1 MSKEVPMTDET
12 TGLKP
17 IPSPEQAKKVARQ
30 AMRDED
36 PRMRAAARAEEIR
49 KHRSNQ
55 NMDEMDRF
63 KIDAHLIPEGWTYEW
78 KRRTLLGQEDPAYQ
92 VELARQGW
100 EPVPASRLPMLMPQG
115 WTGETIERD
124 GMILMERPSELT
136 EEARDVELR
145 RARSQVR
152 VKEQQLG
159 AAPDGQFG
167 RDHQNVRPSIRKGF
181 EPMPVPKD

>member
-1 MSKEVPMTDET
+1 MTDET
-12 TGLKP
+12 NGLKP
-17 IPSPEQAKKVARQ
+17 IPSPEQAKKMARQ

-49 KHRSNQ
+49 KHRANQ
-55 NMDEMDRF
+55 NLDEVDRF
-63 KIDAHLIPEGWTYEW
+63 RIEPSMIPDGWTYEW

-100 EPVPASRLPMLMPQG
+100 EPVPLSRLPMLMPPDWQ
-115 WTGETIERD
+115 GETIERD
-124 GMILMERPSELT
+124 GMILMERPAELT
-136 EEARDVELR
+136 SEARDVELR
-145 RARSQVR
+145 RAKSQVR

-159 AAPDGQFG
+159 QAPDGQFG
-167 RDHQNVRPSIRKGF
+167 RDHQQVRPSIKRGY